1 MLLSVM
7 AGPIV
12 RQNKNIAQEQPDS
25 SDPDNETSAENYRL
39 RDSIG
44 TVLRIANQN
53 AVDVFNRKIAS
64 EFGEPIVT
72 TTQFAV
78 LSTLWRNGDL
88 SHSETAERTC
98 MDMPTL
104 HSVLKRLERK
114 GLLVT
119 IADEK
124 DRRKRIVRLSEA
136 GKALGF
142 RLRNM
147 GADISDQ
154 ILAPLDT
161 DQRKLFL
168 ELLKQFNA
176 SRRNIP
182 KD

>member
-1 MLLSVM
+1 M
-7 AGPIV
+7 AEPTV
-12 RQNKNIAQEQPDS
+12 NQNKNITQRQPNSD
-25 SDPDNETSAENYRL
+25 DPDTGSSAENYRL

-44 TVLRIANQN
+44 TILRIANQN
-53 AVDVFNRKIAS
+53 AVDVFNRKITS

-114 GLLVT
+114 GLLIT
-119 IADEK
+119 IADAK
-124 DRRKRIVRLSEA
+124 DRRKRIVRLSES
-136 GKALGF
+136 GRALGF

-154 ILAPLDT
+154 ILAPLDA
-161 DQRKLFL
+161 DQRKLFV
-168 ELLKQFNA
+168 ELLKKFNT

>member
-1 MLLSVM
+1 MMEPSVN
-7 AGPIV
+7 
-12 RQNKNIAQEQPDS
+12 QNRNIAQQNLDS
-25 SDPDNETSAENYRL
+25 DDPDIGPSAESYRL

-44 TVLRIANQN
+44 TILRIANQN
-53 AVDVFNRKIAS
+53 AVDVFNRKITA

-114 GLLVT
+114 GLLIT
-119 IADEK
+119 IADAK
-124 DRRKRIVRLSEA
+124 DRRRRIVRLSES
-136 GKALGF
+136 GRALAF

-154 ILAPLDT
+154 ILAPLDAE
-161 DQRKLFL
+161 QRKLFL
-168 ELLKQFNA
+168 GLLKKFNT
-176 SRRNIP
+176 SRRDIP

>member
-1 MLLSVM
+1 MVPSVM
-7 AGPIV
+7 AEPTAS
-12 RQNKNIAQEQPDS
+12 QNKKNPERQEDPRVAGDENTADS
-25 SDPDNETSAENYRL
+25 YRL

-44 TVLRIANQN
+44 TILRIANQN
-53 AVDVFNRKIAS
+53 AVDVFNRKIVA
-64 EFGEPIVT
+64 EFGEPVVT

-114 GLLVT
+114 GLLIT
-119 IADEK
+119 IADAK
-124 DRRKRIVRLSEA
+124 DRRKRIVRLSES
-136 GKALGF
+136 GRALGF

-147 GADISDQ
+147 GAEISDQ
-154 ILAPLDT
+154 ILAPLDD

-168 ELLKQFNA
+168 ELLKQFNT